1 MPPDG
6 IRQEPWT
13 FTTQGVCAV
22 IHFPVVAS
30 LRVTGGGQGQGAD
43 GGRKVA
49 DICREHGVSQAT
61 YYQWKAKFGGMEA
74 SDIRRLKELEEENTK
89 LKLSNGIEK

>member
-1 MPPDG
+1 LK
-6 IRQEPWT
+6 E
-13 FTTQGVCAV
+13 
-22 IHFPVVAS
+22 
-30 LRVTGGGQGQGAD
+30 AD

-74 SDIRRLKELEEENTK
+74 SDIRRLKELEEENSK
-89 LKLSNGIEK
+89 LKRMFANLSLENEALKDVIAKKL